1 MLIDKQGGEFIS
13 LFYFGIF
20 KMKLKTKYP
29 AVIVILCILLFMHL
43 SSTIALADKAEDE
56 ILSVTEG
63 FFIALKERRF
73 ADAWDLLTVK
83 SKNTII
89 DEVYKD
95 INKTKTKMG
104 REVVKEEFQKKG
116 ELFDIF
122 WNNFIKKFDPDTVLE
137 QSAWNIGRIESDRAT
152 LILRYKRSEY
162 DSELQIYKEEG
173 KWKFGLVESYW
184 TRK

>member
-1 MLIDKQGGEFIS
+1 MGIKYYITLIFCTLS
-13 LFYFGIF
+13 LT
-20 KMKLKTKYP
+20 LSLLLP
-29 AVIVILCILLFMHL
+29 ILTF
-43 SSTIALADKAEDE
+43 ADKAEDE
-56 ILSVTEG
+56 ILSVTER

-173 KWKFGLVESYW
+173 RWKFGLVESYW